1 MDSCCCIENC
11 EHIIEK
17 LGEIDQ
23 GRFVRKLVCCQALGM
38 KAKLFCIILDSFSA
52 NCHVLDDALRLPSAI
67 SKSDPAGGTGKNG
80 I

>member
-23 GRFVRKLVCCQALGM
+23 GRFVGKLVWCQALGM

-67 SKSDPAGGTGKNG
+67 SKSDSAGGTGKNG